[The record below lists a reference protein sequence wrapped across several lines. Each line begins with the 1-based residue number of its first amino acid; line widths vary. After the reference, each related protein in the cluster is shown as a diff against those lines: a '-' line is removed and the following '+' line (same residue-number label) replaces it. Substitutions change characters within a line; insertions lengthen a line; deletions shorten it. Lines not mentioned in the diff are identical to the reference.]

1 MSYSVI
7 VPHPLKPNKRVQV
20 EVPDNLSA
28 MDAKNAIEMSL
39 LAKYGRVA
47 PCRDQPPHRQAQHVR
62 HDQHQAVMEAGEAS
76 YREMIGLGVEQPQQN
91 LQNVMEPGP
100 SGAELD
106 TPPPWQWRQGQL
118 KGPPMCSI
126 ELD

>member
-7 VPHPLKPNKRVQV
+7 VVPHPLKPNKRVRV

-28 MDAKNAIEMSL
+28 KDAKNAIEWSL

-47 PCRDQPPHRQAQHVR
+47 PCQQQHVR
-62 HDQHQAVMEAGEAS
+62 HDQYQSVVENDQAP
-76 YREMIGLGVEQPQQN
+76 YRETMGWGVQESLQN
-91 LQNVMEPGP
+91 LMEPIPGC
-100 SGAELD
+100 GELD
-106 TPPPWQWRQGQL
+106 APPPWQWRQGQL
-118 KGPPMCSI
+118 KGPHMCNI